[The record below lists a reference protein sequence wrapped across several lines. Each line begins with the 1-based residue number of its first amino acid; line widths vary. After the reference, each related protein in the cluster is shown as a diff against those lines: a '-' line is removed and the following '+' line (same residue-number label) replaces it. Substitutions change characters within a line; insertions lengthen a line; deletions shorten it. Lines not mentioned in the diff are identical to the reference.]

1 MADIPTIE
9 PTEVRAGDTWAWTI
23 TLSDYPATTWTLKYA
38 LVKRGGGVQK
48 TITATASGANHA
60 VAVAKSTTAGY
71 AAAVWDWVA
80 SVTDGTSRYTVDS
93 GALLV
98 LPDIEAATSGY
109 DARSHAVK
117 TLAALE
123 AWIEARD
130 IGVAEYEIAGRRLK
144 TIPIEQLIKLR
155 TVYRAEVNAENRRA
169 AIKAGATVQS
179 LAVRL

>member
-9 PTEVRAGDTWAWTI
+9 PTEARAGDTWAWTI
-23 TLSDYPATTWTLKYA
+23 TLADYPAPTWTLKYA
-38 LVKRGGGVQK
+38 LVKRGGGTQK
-48 TITATASGANHA
+48 TITAAASGTSHA
-60 VAVAKSTTAGY
+60 VTVAKAVTATY
-71 AAAVWDWVA
+71 VPAIWDWVA
-80 SVTDGTSRYTVDS
+80 SVTDGTSRYTMDS
-93 GALLV
+93 GTLDV

-144 TIPIEQLIKLR
+144 TIPIEQLLR
-155 TVYRAEVNAENRRA
+155 LRAAYRTEVDAEQRRA
-169 AIKAGATVQS
+169 LVKSGAAIQS